1 MQQEFKDKVVV
12 VTGGANGIGKCIAEQ
27 FAKNGS
33 QVCVIDKVPGNH
45 YVGDIADKC
54 VIESF
59 VKYIADNYGRVDY
72 IINNALPI
80 MKGIDD

>member
-33 QVCVIDKVPGNH
+33 HVCVIDKVRLLGAL
-45 YVGDIADKC
+45 IAARLASRLDVLLGC
-54 VIESF
+54 
-59 VKYIADNYGRVDY
+59 
-72 IINNALPI
+72 LH
-80 MKGIDD
+80 